1 MGKIPWRRKWQT
13 TPVFLPGKPHEW
25 RSLVGYSPRSRKESD
40 TTERL
45 HFSLCT
51 YTDSCLLYT
60 EEKNTALSNS
70 NTSVKF
76 LRKTPKEVEE
86 PNAHISEPKR
96 QGSIARSSRYQAWVV
111 NREAST
117 PDQGG
122 GRWGGPLLLAELD
135 ASGGPTR
142 STACWVTPAPRLSP
156 SQLPPRASSESQP

>member
-1 MGKIPWRRKWQT
+1 MNGEAWWATVHGVAK
-13 TPVFLPGKPHEW
+13 
-25 RSLVGYSPRSRKESD
+25 SRTRLSD
-40 TTERL
+40 FTFHCVHIRIAV
-45 HFSLCT
+45 C
-51 YTDSCLLYT
+51 YTQ
-60 EEKNTALSNS
+60 KNTALSNS

-86 PNAHISEPKR
+86 PNTHISEPKR

-122 GRWGGPLLLAELD
+122 GRQGGPLLLAELD

-142 STACWVTPAPRLSP
+142 STACWVTLAPRLSP
-156 SQLPPRASSESQP
+156 SHLPPRASSESQP